1 MVKNSIYRA
10 IYKRNESRLYTG
22 FDYRGQIFKRT
33 LSEQM
38 FGINPTLDSFIGMLD
53 SYFYELIESI
63 KQVKIFAN
71 PALDKYE
78 NSIN

>member
-1 MVKNSIYRA
+1 MVKNSVYRA
-10 IYKRNESRLYTG
+10 IYKRNESRLYKG

-38 FGINPTLDSFIGMLD
+38 FGINSTLDNFISYLD

-78 NSIN
+78 NTVN